1 MKVSTTSKHFEA
13 LLKPQNSYTQDS
25 FEREEAVHCV
35 FVGRHAHQSHI
46 NAQLLLEKKYSSKT
60 MIIFCI
66 YW

>member
-1 MKVSTTSKHFEA
+1 MKNTINIIWVKVSTTSKHFEA

-46 NAQLLLEKKYSSKT
+46 NA
-60 MIIFCI
+60 
-66 YW
+66 